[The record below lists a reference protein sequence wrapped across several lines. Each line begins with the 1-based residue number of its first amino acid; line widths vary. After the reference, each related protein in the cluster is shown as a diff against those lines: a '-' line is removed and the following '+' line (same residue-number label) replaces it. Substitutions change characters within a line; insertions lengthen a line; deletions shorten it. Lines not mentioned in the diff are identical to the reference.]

1 MSRTIAIVGCGNQKR
16 DLDDGGLIPLA
27 ELYTSNYFQLKR
39 DFAEEF
45 CDDYHILSAK
55 FGLEDPYRPISESYD
70 KSITELSTT
79 ELINLRRSVGETLDE
94 YEGSTRFVV
103 LAGQKY
109 IDAIEPILQTHQGT
123 FAFPFENTSGIGDQ
137 MEWLSDHLD
146 NREEHEDCSFLF
158 ESQSVPRQTSRQG
171 SLTDY

>member
-16 DLDDGGLIPLA
+16 DLDDGELIPLT
-27 ELYTSNYFQLKR
+27 ELYTSNYFLLKR
-39 DFAEEF
+39 GFAEEF

-55 FGLEDPYRPISESYD
+55 YGLEDPYRPITESYD
-70 KSITELSTT
+70 KSISELSATELT
-79 ELINLRRSVGETLDE
+79 NLRQSVDETLDE
-94 YEGSTRFVV
+94 YDDSARFVV

-137 MEWLSDHLD
+137 MEWLSAQLD
-146 NREEHEDCSFLF
+146 DREEHEDCSFLF
-158 ESQSVPRQTSRQG
+158 ESQSVPRQTSQQG